1 MGRGQDALSLAQ
13 FLQTIAQTM
22 GPEAIDQYINPP
34 EVVKRLAA
42 AQGIDVL
49 NLVKSMQEIQGEQQA
64 AQQMQQQ
71 QMAAEQ
77 QTAMMKT
84 PMMDPTKNPQL
95 AAELAPQE

>member
-1 MGRGQDALSLAQ
+1 
-13 FLQTIAQTM
+13 M
-22 GPEAIDQYINPP
+22 GPEAIAQYINPP

-77 QTAMMKT
+77 QTKAMMKP
-84 PMMDPTKNPQL
+84 PMMDPAKNPQL